1 MKYLIIFSTV
11 FILFIPSGWAADP
24 LTEARLKS
32 LYDEFR
38 CPTCQGLSVNDS
50 EAGFSVQIRNKID
63 EMVASGASDEEIR
76 EYFVERYGVWILRS
90 PPKAG
95 FNLLLWG
102 LPIVGIA
109 LGLLFLYVK
118 SKKWVKKEQESLQQ
132 ESESPLTAEEQRILE
147 ADMKRFENS

>member
-1 MKYLIIFSTV
+1 M
-11 FILFIPSGWAADP
+11 
-24 LTEARLKS
+24 
-32 LYDEFR
+32 DE
-38 CPTCQGLSVNDS
+38 TLD
-50 EAGFSVQIRNKID
+50 
-63 EMVASGASDEEIR
+63 
-76 EYFVERYGVWILRS
+76 
-90 PPKAG
+90 
-95 FNLLLWG
+95 NLLFMLWG